1 MRTLAMFTACLVCC
15 LSASTL
21 AQSPAGQDEL
31 LWNRL
36 DLTQDGWLSGT
47 EFTAC
52 DCPGADTNHDGE
64 ITHAEFLAYRTR
76 LRGNPGA
83 AATPKSAPAQ
93 PAATATAAA
102 LPNCSVYTFS
112 GQPVTHESFFG
123 LWLTLSP
130 DAAICLVRA
139 RGVNF
144 KLTAADEQRINT
156 GFSNPAVIAALRA
169 AYRAP
174 APVQYNAAQVTPGRY
189 ACGGMVSSATVGA
202 LRTDLVIVDQGH
214 YRSGTGAGTFSYNTK
229 TRTLNFKNGPLS
241 AHGWVGVYLPDGFPD
256 ATGYRMEGD
265 TVVIRAM
272 QDVQAGNQRE
282 LQACKR
288 A

>member
-1 MRTLAMFTACLVCC
+1 MKTLALLTACLVCC

-21 AQSPAGQDEL
+21 AQAPADRNES
-31 LWNRL
+31 LWNQL
-36 DLTQDGWLSGT
+36 DITQDGWLSGT

-52 DCPGADTNHDGE
+52 GCSGADTNHDGE

-76 LRGNPGA
+76 LPWNSGA
-83 AATPKSAPAQ
+83 TATPTSAPPQ

-102 LPNCSVYTFS
+102 SPNCSVYTFS
-112 GQPVTHESFFG
+112 GPPVTYESFFS
-123 LWLTLSP
+123 LWSTLSP

-139 RGVNF
+139 RGVSF

-156 GFSNPAVIAALRA
+156 GFTYPAVIAALRA

-174 APVQYNAAQVTPGRY
+174 APVQYNAARVTPGRY
-189 ACGGMVSSATVGA
+189 ACGGMVSSATLGA
-202 LRTDLVIVDQGH
+202 LRADLVIVDQGH
-214 YRSGTGAGTFSYNTK
+214 YRSGIDAGTFSYNTQ
-229 TRTLNFKNGPLS
+229 TRTLSFKNGPLS
-241 AHGWVGVYLPDGFPD
+241 GHGWVGIYLPNGFPD

-272 QDVQAGNQRE
+272 KDVQAGNQHE